1 MERHNNGFLYV
12 GSLSKVYYDAAVMS
26 GESIK
31 DYWPE
36 ANLTLFTHKK
46 WVDDNPKFAIAV
58 VIENGESGGRTAGP
72 VAKEIL
78 EVLTI
83 EN

>member
-1 MERHNNGFLYV
+1 MMRSNTITN
-12 GSLSKVYYDAAVMS
+12 
-26 GESIK
+26 
-31 DYWPE
+31 
-36 ANLTLFTHKK
+36 
-46 WVDDNPKFAIAV
+46 DNPKFAIAV
-58 VIENGESGGRTAGP
+58 VIENGESGGRAAGP